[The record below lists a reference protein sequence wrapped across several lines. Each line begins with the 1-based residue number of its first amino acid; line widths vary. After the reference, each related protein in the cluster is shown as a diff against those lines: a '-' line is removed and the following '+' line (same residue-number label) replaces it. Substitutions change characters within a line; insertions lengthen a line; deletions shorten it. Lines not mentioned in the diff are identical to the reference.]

1 MSDHG
6 RLRWRCR
13 RGMRELD
20 RMLIKAIDN
29 GSVSQGGLEAFE
41 ELLDLPDDLLV
52 DLLMG
57 RAAPA
62 DGRLNDVI
70 KKIRRAAAQ
79 QT

>member
-1 MSDHG
+1 
-6 RLRWRCR
+6 
-13 RGMRELD
+13 
-20 RMLIKAIDN
+20 MLINAIDN
-29 GSVSQGGLEAFE
+29 GSVSQGSLEAFE
-41 ELLDLPDDLLV
+41 ELLDLSDDLLV
-52 DLLMG
+52 DLLIG